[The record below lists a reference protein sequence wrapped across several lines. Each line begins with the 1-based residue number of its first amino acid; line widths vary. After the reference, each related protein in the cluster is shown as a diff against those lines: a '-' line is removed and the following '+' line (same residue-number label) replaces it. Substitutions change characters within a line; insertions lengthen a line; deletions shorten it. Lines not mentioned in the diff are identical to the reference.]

1 MGRLFTAVLLLVG
14 AGSLQAQERHGFW
27 FNGGLG
33 YGSLGCDDCGSRE
46 GGLSGGL
53 SLGGTL
59 SPKFLLGVGTT
70 GWTKSEDGATL
81 TSGTVDARVR
91 FYPSRT
97 GGFFLTGG
105 LGLGT
110 IHVSADGFGSDTQ
123 TGVGAMLGLGYD
135 IRVGTGL
142 SLTPF
147 WNGFAVRN
155 NRSDVNVGQIGLS
168 FTVHK
173 FRESERPLPVSAP
186 APAPAPAPAKL
197 KSLPLPAA
205 PPSDVSPPTRQ
216 SPAPSS
222 APEPT
227 PQDGGAPSSPAAPFV
242 GDTRLKLFYPSGCA
256 AKKSIPPQFRVLFQ
270 SAAGAQR
277 DGFRLSGDCD

>member
-1 MGRLFTAVLLLVG
+1 MRRLMIAVLLLAV
-14 AGSLQAQERHGFW
+14 AGPLSAQERHGFW

-33 YGSLGCDDCGSRE
+33 YGSLGCDNCGSRE

-70 GWTKSEDGATL
+70 GWTKNENGATL
-81 TSGTVDARVR
+81 TSGTLDARIR

-105 LGLGT
+105 LGVGT
-110 IHVSADGFGSDTQ
+110 IHVSVDGFGSDTQ
-123 TGVGAMLGLGYD
+123 TGFGAVLGLGYD

-155 NRSDVNVGQIGLS
+155 NSSDVNVGQIGLS
-168 FTVHK
+168 LTVHK
-173 FRESERPLPVSAP
+173 FREPERARPVGASAP
-186 APAPAPAPAKL
+186 APVPALVPAEPE
-197 KSLPLPAA
+197 SPPPPAA
-205 PPSDVSPPTRQ
+205 SPSYVPSQAEPTAVEGA
-216 SPAPSS
+216 APS
-222 APEPT
+222 AL
-227 PQDGGAPSSPAAPFV
+227 FV
-242 GDTRLKLFYPSGCA
+242 GDTRLKLYYPSACA
-256 AKKSIPPQFRVLFQ
+256 AKKDIPPQFRVLFQ
-270 SAAGAQR
+270 SATGAQR
-277 DGFRLSGDCD
+277 DGFRRSGDCD